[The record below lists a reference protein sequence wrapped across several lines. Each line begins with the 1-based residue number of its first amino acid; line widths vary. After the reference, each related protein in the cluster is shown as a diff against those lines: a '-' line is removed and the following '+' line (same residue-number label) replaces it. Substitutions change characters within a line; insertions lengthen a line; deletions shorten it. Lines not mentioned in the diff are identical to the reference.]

1 MSTILASKLIDLF
14 ERMAREHWAYEWG
27 AARKGCVD
35 CSGAFVYAYK
45 ALGGENPPTI
55 EHGSNSILR
64 MRTGADCRAIAHAK
78 PGWACFKVRPWQ
90 DEDRGNRWYGLTPG
104 DAYHIGLMGRDG
116 LIYNA
121 QSTATGFVAS
131 KPSDGWNICAP
142 LTAVDY
148 DETGGEIMGGFGNA
162 SVYITSGYLNLRAG
176 ASTTAKVL
184 AKLDKYERVNVIR
197 DTGTGWL
204 YVKTEM
210 DEAGYVAEAYI
221 SMDAETGEDEDAQD
235 EGAQTETA
243 YTTIVREDG
252 AAVMLVGRWR
262 VAED

>member
-1 MSTILASKLIDLF
+1 MGKIKAGALIDLF

-27 AARKGCVD
+27 AAREGCVD

-45 ALGGENPPTI
+45 ALGGGYI
-55 EHGSNSILR
+55 EHGSNSITRNRCGTLR
-64 MRTGADCRAIAHAK
+64 DIGDAK
-78 PGWACFKVRPWQ
+78 PGWACCKVRLWR
-90 DEDRGNRWYGLTPG
+90 DDDKDHRWYDTGPG
-104 DAYHIGLMGRDG
+104 DVYHIGLMGRDG
-116 LIYNA
+116 RILNA
-121 QSTATGFVAS
+121 KSTAAGFVAS
-131 KPSDGWNICAP
+131 EPREGWTLCAP
-142 LTAVDY
+142 LTAVNY

-221 SMDAETGEDEDAQD
+221 SMDAETGD
-235 EGAQTETA
+235 EGEQTGEDAQTETA